1 MMSRD
6 DVMWEAGEVENG
18 RLNLNDCDY
27 PDEVEEEL
35 GAMNFDSRGNYR
47 RSSPNWSQMNS
58 NQNNNN
64 QKKDNGDKDFY
75 MMCCGVLLILL
86 IFSII
91 MAWF

>member
-58 NQNNNN
+58 NQNNN

>member
-6 DVMWEAGEVENG
+6 DVLWEADEVEHG
-18 RLNLNDCDY
+18 RLNLNNCDY
-27 PDEVEEEL
+27 PDEVEDEL

-58 NQNNNN
+58 NQNNN

>member
-6 DVMWEAGEVENG
+6 DVLWEADEVEHG
-18 RLNLNDCDY
+18 RLNLNNCDY
-27 PDEVEEEL
+27 PDEVEDEL

-47 RSSPNWSQMNS
+47 RPSPNWSQMNS
-58 NQNNNN
+58 NQNNN

-91 MAWF
+91 MAWL